1 MSVMRVDE
9 RLQLSNK
16 LPKGAQPMPKSKSCS
31 ECGAELTAG
40 SALCPLC
47 GTSSHLEKTWGDE
60 KQKPTEEGL
69 EDYHSDLR
77 KLRAQLKQLRGD
89 DAEAV

>member
-1 MSVMRVDE
+1 
-9 RLQLSNK
+9 
-16 LPKGAQPMPKSKSCS
+16 MPKSKSCS

-40 SALCPLC
+40 PALCPLC

-60 KQKPTEEGL
+60 KKKPADGGL
-69 EDYHSDLR
+69 DDYQSDVR
-77 KLRAQLKQLRGD
+77 RLRAQLKRLRGD

>member
-1 MSVMRVDE
+1 MSVVWIDE

-16 LPKGAQPMPKSKSCS
+16 LPKGAQAMPKSKSCS

-47 GTSSHLEKTWGDE
+47 GTSSHLEKTWGDD
-60 KQKPTEEGL
+60 KKKPTEEGL